1 MMLRVHWCNFVHVIF
16 VLKETDN
23 TSKKQVAAKPK
34 KTGGRS
40 AKLQAILQRVQQ
52 RRRENEENGIV
63 GWLIVS
69 IGSLPVQTVV

>member
-1 MMLRVHWCNFVHVIF
+1 